1 MPNINA
7 GQRTGINIPAGQ
19 VLTLIGSSSVTG
31 MLRIFSPDR
40 ANRSQTNV
48 MPGTSS
54 YGPYPADVN
63 GELQCWS
70 GDVGYAVA
78 ASAVPSASSG
88 LPPGGDADYA
98 AAVVGAAGAVVPLRR
113 SISGLPTAMAF
124 GNSITAQNRIG
135 ANTVNGSVS
144 FDAHLW
150 WAQALSGHA
159 FEWLQTG
166 ATVQVGASASSLLT
180 QGIYGYSGATSVDIY
195 STAFAATLAAYRPNY
210 ALIQMMENDVTQIVA
225 GAITRAQAQTAY
237 LNTIAGCIAQ
247 GTRPIFIGCLPS
259 KSYSTAAHS
268 AEYWALTNYVESLQ
282 SQYPNL
288 IYVPV
293 SDLYTDSALTTP
305 QPLSSGIYAN
315 YTDTSVHPKVAAPLI
330 GARIADVLA
339 ACGIRGFGLIPGPG
353 DARFIGGNA
362 FTCGT
367 GGTASAPVTGS
378 VVNNL
383 TIANNM
389 TSATIAAAVVN
400 ANGRQ
405 AQRVTISAGTSTG
418 FQNLYSQ
425 FTSAINAG
433 ASSFSVGD
441 AVQLF
446 VELEIDSTVNLTG
459 LRDLTLELA
468 HTGGAV
474 TPYQMFKKANA
485 DTFDTITIPTGRK
498 MLLATPLSAV
508 TAGTTALRAFFYA
521 YASQNA
527 AAASGQFL
535 NTKFSIV
542 NWSKTN

>member
-1 MPNINA
+1 MASALEIKPHVEWLRN
-7 GQRTGINIPAGQ
+7 PD
-19 VLTLIGSSSVTG
+19 TG
-31 MLRIFSPDR
+31 MIVGFRD
-40 ANRSQTNV
+40 ANGV
-48 MPGTSS
+48 EH
-54 YGPYPADVN
+54 V
-63 GELQCWS
+63 E
-70 GDVGYAVA
+70 
-78 ASAVPSASSG
+78 
-88 LPPGGDADYA
+88 DYA

-124 GNSITAQNRIG
+124 GNSIAAQNRIG

-180 QGIYGYSGATSVDIY
+180 QGVYGYSGATSVDIY
-195 STAFAATLAAYRPNY
+195 NTAFAATLAAYRPNY

-282 SQYPNL
+282 AQYPSL

-339 ACGIRGFGLIPGPG
+339 AYGIRGFGLIPGPG
-353 DARFIGGNA
+353 DARLIGGNA

-378 VVNNL
+378 VVNTL
-383 TIANNM
+383 TVANNM
-389 TSATIAAAVVN
+389 TSATIAASVVDRN
-400 ANGRQ
+400 NRQ
-405 AQRVTISAGTSTG
+405 AQQVSITAGTSTG
-418 FQNLYSQ
+418 FQNLFSA
-425 FTSAINAG
+425 FTAAINAG
-433 ASSFSVGD
+433 ASTFAVGD
-441 AVQLF
+441 TVQAF
-446 VELEIDSTVNLTG
+446 AEIEIDSATALTG
-459 LRDLTLELA
+459 LRDLTMELA
-468 HTGGAV
+468 HTGGSV

-485 DTFDTITIPTGRK
+485 DTYDTVTIPAGRK
-498 MLLATPLSAV
+498 ILIATPLSVV
-508 TAGTTALRAFFYA
+508 TSGTTAVRPFFYA
-521 YASQNA
+521 YATQNA
-527 AAASGQFL
+527 AAATGKFWI
-535 NTKFSIV
+535 TKFAVV
-542 NWSKTN
+542 NWSKSN